1 MASLETVTK
10 EQAEIESSSKAN
22 KDTIIPFGRVIVP
35 VSNWNKLYWPEEK
48 ITKGDVV
55 EYYLVIAELILP
67 YLKNRPQSLKRN
79 PEGIAKEGFFHKDA
93 GENVPSFV
101 KTIAVHSE
109 SSDKDVDYIIC
120 NNKATLT
127 YLNNLGCIEI
137 NPWHST
143 IRSLDYP
150 DYLIID
156 IDPSDKNTFDQVIE
170 TANVIHDILEK
181 AGAANFC
188 KTSGATGMHIY
199 IPSHR
204 KYTYEQLKGFAEL
217 VCVMANEQL
226 PKITSTERSLS
237 DRGSKIYLDYL
248 QNSIGQTVAAP
259 YSLRPYPGATVSTPL
274 NWAEVKP
281 GLTPAQFNIF
291 TVPARVK
298 KTGDLFKGI
307 LGKGINM
314 ETLLNKMSG
323 IKK

>member
-1 MASLETVTK
+1 
-10 EQAEIESSSKAN
+10 
-22 KDTIIPFGRVIVP
+22 
-35 VSNWNKLYWPEEK
+35 
-48 ITKGDVV
+48 
-55 EYYLVIAELILP
+55 
-67 YLKNRPQSLKRN
+67 
-79 PEGIAKEGFFHKDA
+79 
-93 GENVPSFV
+93 
-101 KTIAVHSE
+101 
-109 SSDKDVDYIIC
+109 
-120 NNKATLT
+120 
-127 YLNNLGCIEI
+127 
-137 NPWHST
+137 
-143 IRSLDYP
+143 
-150 DYLIID
+150 
-156 IDPSDKNTFDQVIE
+156 
-170 TANVIHDILEK
+170 
-181 AGAANFC
+181 
-188 KTSGATGMHIY
+188 
-199 IPSHR
+199 
-204 KYTYEQLKGFAEL
+204 
-217 VCVMANEQL
+217 L